1 MAHGFY
7 GWGIYPMLRVMV
19 QVIYL
24 KDLDQETI
32 EGPSLLV
39 FVTIPCKHF
48 GNLSDLPYFYE
59 TPWCHYIVRET
70 KIV

>member
-1 MAHGFY
+1 
-7 GWGIYPMLRVMV
+7 MLRVMV
-19 QVIYL
+19 QIIYL

-48 GNLSDLPYFYE
+48 KLMCVDYKS
-59 TPWCHYIVRET
+59 
-70 KIV
+70 